1 MLRLISKGNDHRNS
15 IGKFHSISLIC
26 RWLKYINDKT
36 KVENKVVKTKN
47 EREDRQLRGKHII
60 YI

>member
-1 MLRLISKGNDHRNS
+1 MLNERYYYTPMFHEFNQ
-15 IGKFHSISLIC
+15 FHSISLIC

-36 KVENKVVKTKN
+36 KVEHKAVKTKN
-47 EREDRQLRGKHII
+47 EREDRQLRGKHIK

>member
-1 MLRLISKGNDHRNS
+1 MRDIILFHEFNQ
-15 IGKFHSISLIC
+15 FHSISLIC

-36 KVENKVVKTKN
+36 KVEHKAVKTKN
-47 EREDRQLRGKHII
+47 EREDRQLRGKHIK

>member
-1 MLRLISKGNDHRNS
+1 MHHEYYQ
-15 IGKFHSISLIC
+15 FHSISLIC

-36 KVENKVVKTKN
+36 KVENKALKTEN

-60 YI
+60 